1 MLASD
6 FPLPVGPVYLE
17 LATDNWVQEPA
28 RFLIAR
34 HGMVIF
40 WGP

>member
-6 FPLPVGPVYLE
+6 FPLPVYLE
-17 LATDNWVQEPA
+17 LATANWVQEPA